1 MTDSPTEKPEPASEA
16 LREITARKDAQN
28 RNKWVAAGVAT
39 GIGSAAIVAA
49 MMFVNRKGKDKAP
62 K

>member
-1 MTDSPTEKPEPASEA
+1 MTDSIDEKPEPASEA
-16 LREITARKDAQN
+16 LREIKARKDAHN

-39 GIGSAAIVAA
+39 GIGSAAVAA
-49 MMFVNRKGKDKAP
+49 ALLFVNRKGKDKKP